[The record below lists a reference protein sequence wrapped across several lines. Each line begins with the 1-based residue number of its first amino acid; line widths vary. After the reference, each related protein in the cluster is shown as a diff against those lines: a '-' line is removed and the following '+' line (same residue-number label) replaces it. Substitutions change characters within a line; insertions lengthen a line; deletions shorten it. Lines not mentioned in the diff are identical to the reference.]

1 MLETSNENGKLT
13 KTTADMLRTAFAYGR
28 ELPRHEKQALLAFCL
43 AYQLDGCDRERAE
56 RICNSLLAGLTA
68 ITKGDVVAQEMPMSV
83 EPQVKEQQ
91 TSRPLTAK
99 EAILQA
105 RTKQILQDT
114 IVKINGESLD
124 LPSDI
129 GGLLK
134 NLEQGVGD
142 ITTELYELTGTRKFL
157 SCSLKEIIQQL
168 KEKLQDNDDAIKRS
182 AKESF
187 DRLLLSVN
195 PQTAKS
201 YVSGASMKIG
211 PFYKSALFDAACEK
225 YEQLMVYHEK
235 GRLVRDFNAMYKSHL
250 KLLAKEKPKK

>member
-13 KTTADMLRTAFAYGR
+13 KTTADMLRTAFSYGR
-28 ELPRHEKQALLAFCL
+28 ELPRDEKQSLLAFCL
-43 AYQLDGCDRERAE
+43 AYQLEGCDRERAE

-68 ITKGDVVAQEMPMSV
+68 ITKGDVVAQEMPMAV
-83 EPQVKEQQ
+83 EPQVEQQ
-91 TSRPLTAK
+91 VSRPLTAK

-105 RTKQILQDT
+105 RTKQVLQDMLVN
-114 IVKINGESLD
+114 IHGESFD
-124 LPSDI
+124 LPSDT
-129 GGLLK
+129 GALLR
-134 NLEQGVGD
+134 NLEQGMGD
-142 ITTELYELTGTRKFL
+142 IITELYELTGTRKFL
-157 SCSLKEIIQQL
+157 KCSLKEIIQQL

-201 YVSGASMKIG
+201 YVNRSSMKIG
-211 PFYKSALFDAACEK
+211 PFYKAALFDAACEK

-250 KLLAKEKPKK
+250 KLLAKEKDVK